1 MNVETPPAITGR
13 VRSRLAG
20 IGLIATAALVVAVA
34 VVENPRANAQPPGPG
49 GTDFGDPLPGL
60 TPQQL
65 ARFLAGKAGFEEVEG
80 DADGIGPVFNGRS
93 CAECHSG
100 PATGGSSD
108 VLSTRIGA
116 IDDDGFFDPL
126 LRFGGP
132 TIQTKGIVGLRG
144 FQFPGEVVPKQ
155 ATIVARRRSNPL
167 FGFGLVDAV
176 PDESFDFEALRQEYF
191 TPETA
196 GRPNWVRDLR
206 TGEWVVGK
214 FGWKAGLGSVF
225 EFSADAYKDEMG
237 ITVPGFLRDADGRSV
252 GEENPP
258 QGDARL
264 LRFNPVA
271 SPNEGDA
278 DDIVGFTD
286 FISFL
291 APPPQKPLTAQGRL
305 GQAVFHQI
313 GCADC
318 HQPAM
323 RTGRNP
329 VRALDRVVFHPYSD
343 FLLHDMG
350 ELGDGIEQGSATGR
364 EMRTAPLWGLRELP
378 FYLHDGR
385 AETVDEAIRW
395 HDGQS
400 RGARNR
406 YLDLTEARQRALLTF
421 LNSL

>member
-1 MNVETPPAITGR
+1 MNVESPASLHGR
-13 VRSRLAG
+13 TRCRSAG
-20 IGLIATAALVVAVA
+20 IGLSVVAAVAVA
-34 VVENPRANAQPPGPG
+34 AAMVEHPRANARPPAPG
-49 GTDFGDPLPGL
+49 GHDFGDPLPGL

-65 ARFLAGKAGFEEVEG
+65 ARFLAGKEGFEEEEG

-108 VLSTRIGA
+108 ILSTRIGTMRN
-116 IDDDGFFDPL
+116 GRFDPL

-132 TIQTKGIVGLRG
+132 TIQTQGIVGLKG
-144 FQFPGEVVPKQ
+144 FQFRGEVVPPQ

-176 PDESFDFEALRQEYF
+176 PDESFHFAALLQEYF
-191 TPETA
+191 TPDTA
-196 GRPNWVRDLR
+196 GRPNRVRDLR
-206 TGEWVVGK
+206 SGEWVVGK

-225 EFSADAYKDEMG
+225 DFSADAYKDEMG
-237 ITVPGFLRDADGRSV
+237 ITIPGLVRGDDGRSV

-271 SPNEGDA
+271 SPNEPDL
-278 DDIVGFTD
+278 DDVAAFAD
-286 FISFL
+286 FITFL
-291 APPPQKPLTAQGRL
+291 APPPQEPLTARGRL
-305 GQAVFHQI
+305 GRAAFHQI

-318 HQPAM
+318 HQPTM
-323 RTGRNP
+323 RTGPNP
-329 VRALDRVVFHPYSD
+329 VRALDRVEFHPYSD

-350 ELGDGIEQGSATGR
+350 ELGDGTEQGRATGR

-385 AETVDEAIRW
+385 AGTVDEAIRM
-395 HDGQS
+395 HDGQG

-406 YLDLTEARQRALLTF
+406 YLDLPAERKHALLAF
-421 LNSL
+421 LNSI

>member
-1 MNVETPPAITGR
+1 MKVQTPTANPGR
-13 VRSRLAG
+13 VRRRLAG
-20 IGLIATAALVVAVA
+20 IVATVTAALVVAVA
-34 VVENPRANAQPPGPG
+34 SIEHPRAYAQPPGPG
-49 GTDFGDPLPGL
+49 GTDFGDPLSGL
-60 TPQQL
+60 TAAQL
-65 ARFLAGKAGFEEVEG
+65 ARFNAGRAGFEEEEG
-80 DADGIGPVFNGRS
+80 DADGVGPVFNGRS

-144 FQFPGEVVPKQ
+144 FQFPGEVVPPQ

-176 PDESFDFEALRQEYF
+176 PDESFHFAALFQEHF

-196 GRPNWVRDLR
+196 GRPNETRDLR
-206 TGEWVVGK
+206 TGERVVGR
-214 FGWKAGLGSVF
+214 FGWKAGRGSVF
-225 EFSADAYKDEMG
+225 DFSADAYKDEMG
-237 ITVPGFLRDADGRSV
+237 ITVPGFLRDKDGRSF

-271 SPNEGDA
+271 SPNEPDA

-286 FISFL
+286 FIGFL

-305 GQAVFHQI
+305 GRAVFHQI

-329 VRALDRVVFHPYSD
+329 VRALDRVEFHPFSD

-350 ELGDGIEQGSATGR
+350 ALGDGIEEGSATGR

-385 AETVDEAIRW
+385 AETVAEAIRW
-395 HDGQS
+395 HDGQG

-406 YLDLTEARQRALLTF
+406 YLDLPDARRRALLTF
-421 LNSL
+421 LNSI

>member
-1 MNVETPPAITGR
+1 MKVESPAPRPGR
-13 VRSRLAG
+13 GRRLAG
-20 IGLIATAALVVAVA
+20 IGLTVTAALVVAA
-34 VVENPRANAQPPGPG
+34 TSVEPPCATAQPPGPG
-49 GTDFGDPLPGL
+49 GTAFGDPLPGL
-60 TPQQL
+60 TAAQL
-65 ARFLAGKAGFEEVEG
+65 ARFDAGKAGFEEEEG

-116 IDDDGFFDPL
+116 IRNGRFDPL

-132 TIQTKGIVGLRG
+132 TIQTKGIVWLNG
-144 FQFPGEVVPKQ
+144 FQFPGEVVPPQ

-176 PDESFDFEALRQEYF
+176 PDESFHFEALLQEYF

-196 GRPNWVRDLR
+196 GRPNRVRDLR
-206 TGEWVVGK
+206 SGEWVVGK

-237 ITVPGFLRDADGRSV
+237 ITVPGFLPDEDDRLIS
-252 GEENPP
+252 EENPP
-258 QGDARL
+258 QGKERL

-271 SPNEGDA
+271 SPNEPD
-278 DDIVGFTD
+278 DEDIVGFTD
-286 FISFL
+286 FITFL
-291 APPPQKPLTAQGRL
+291 APPPQKPLTAQARL

-318 HQPAM
+318 HQPTM
-323 RTGRNP
+323 RTGQNA
-329 VRALDRVVFHPYSD
+329 VRALDRVVFQPYSD

-350 ELGDGIEQGSATGR
+350 ELGDGIEQGWATGR

-395 HDGQS
+395 HDGQG

-406 YLDLTEARQRALLTF
+406 YLDLPAVRRHALLAF
-421 LNSL
+421 LNSI